1 MIRVS
6 GLPIGFRSD
15 CHPYLLVLD
24 LSRNNFYGELPE
36 NIGNAK
42 KIGYLSLSEN
52 NISGQIPMSIFKIDT
67 LIYLDLST
75 NRLFGDNLPLFGDK
89 SMLHTL
95 DLPYNNFSGNIPINF
110 PKGIRHLYLCGNKF
124 SGNLPWNLTR
134 LVDLR
139 VLDFHGNNITGKL
152 QDTLPQNQA
161 LEAIILRNNSL
172 EGYIPSNIYNLT
184 SLRILDLSWNNL
196 TGSLPQEMANLPIMM
211 ETHQIPTLFP
221 TSHSILALDRDFT
234 YRDLVVTWKKSFQGL
249 AFRNFDTYTLLDV
262 SHNKISGEIPSS
274 LGNLKALK
282 LFNISHNR
290 ISGHI
295 PVSFGDLQNIES
307 LDLSHNEISGSIP
320 QSLVKLKQVSVLDL
334 SNNRLTG
341 KIPVGSQMDT
351 MTEFGNN
358 AGLCGMQIGVTCPE
372 DIRPSKEKEKD
383 DEDGKNSWFL
393 WEGTWVGFPFGFFS
407 SIVIMGY
414 FLDFLRLFKL
424 W

>member
-1 MIRVS
+1 
-6 GLPIGFRSD
+6 
-15 CHPYLLVLD
+15 
-24 LSRNNFYGELPE
+24 
-36 NIGNAK
+36 
-42 KIGYLSLSEN
+42 
-52 NISGQIPMSIFKIDT
+52 
-67 LIYLDLST
+67 
-75 NRLFGDNLPLFGDK
+75 
-89 SMLHTL
+89 
-95 DLPYNNFSGNIPINF
+95 
-110 PKGIRHLYLCGNKF
+110 
-124 SGNLPWNLTR
+124 
-134 LVDLR
+134 
-139 VLDFHGNNITGKL
+139 
-152 QDTLPQNQA
+152 
-161 LEAIILRNNSL
+161 
-172 EGYIPSNIYNLT
+172 
-184 SLRILDLSWNNL
+184 
-196 TGSLPQEMANLPIMM
+196 MANLPIMM

-221 TSHSILALDRDFT
+221 TSHSILAIDRDFT

-274 LGNLKALK
+274 LGSLKALK

-358 AGLCGMQIGVTCPE
+358 PGLCGMQIGVTCPE

-383 DEDGKNSWFL
+383 DGDGKNSWFL